1 MDLFDPVHPL
11 AALIAAVTS
20 PDDKEVRFPSSCQ
33 QDHGPRKQSE
43 TAFCDCRDGGA

>member
-1 MDLFDPVHPL
+1 MYLFDPVHPL
-11 AALIAAVTS
+11 AAKSAAVML

-33 QDHGPRKQSE
+33 QDHGSTKQCE